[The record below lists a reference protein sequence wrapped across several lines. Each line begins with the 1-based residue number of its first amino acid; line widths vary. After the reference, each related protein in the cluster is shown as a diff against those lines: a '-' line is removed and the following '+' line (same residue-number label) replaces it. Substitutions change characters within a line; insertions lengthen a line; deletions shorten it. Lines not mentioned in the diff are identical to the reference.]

1 MNINIP
7 STVSNIINILE
18 SHGFEAYVVGGC
30 VRDSIL
36 GRVPNDWDITTDA
49 LPEKVMEVFK
59 DIGATVVP
67 TGIKHG
73 TVTVIIN
80 NDSYEITTYRIDGE
94 YKDSRRPEEVI
105 FTSKLE
111 EDLARRDFTI
121 NAMAFNPKE
130 GLKDYFNGIDDLKER
145 KIRTVRNPM
154 DRFEEDALR
163 MLRAIRFSAQLTF
176 DIEEETIEAIK
187 KLSSNIKN
195 ISVERIREEFN
206 KIILSDNPRAI
217 YDLYEYG
224 LLENFLPEFQFA
236 INTKQNNPHH
246 IYTVGEHIIKSMEN
260 IDKELILRLTMF
272 LHDIG
277 KPKTITTDDKGI
289 NHFYNHPLVSK
300 DMAEII
306 LKRMKYDNN
315 TIAKVLLLV
324 QYHDQRVNSKKSIR
338 KLLSKVG
345 EESFNDL
352 IKVWTADIKA
362 QNPKF
367 IEEKLDA
374 INAIKDKFKEIIES
388 NQCFSLKDLAIS
400 GKDLIKLGI
409 KPGKEIGIILNKL
422 LEEVIENPELNDKDK
437 LIKRAQVHISAQ
449 LSVHSAQ

>member
-130 GLKDYFNGIDDLKER
+130 GL
-145 KIRTVRNPM
+145 
-154 DRFEEDALR
+154 
-163 MLRAIRFSAQLTF
+163 
-176 DIEEETIEAIK
+176 
-187 KLSSNIKN
+187 
-195 ISVERIREEFN
+195 
-206 KIILSDNPRAI
+206 
-217 YDLYEYG
+217 
-224 LLENFLPEFQFA
+224 
-236 INTKQNNPHH
+236 
-246 IYTVGEHIIKSMEN
+246 
-260 IDKELILRLTMF
+260 
-272 LHDIG
+272 
-277 KPKTITTDDKGI
+277 
-289 NHFYNHPLVSK
+289 
-300 DMAEII
+300 
-306 LKRMKYDNN
+306 
-315 TIAKVLLLV
+315 
-324 QYHDQRVNSKKSIR
+324 
-338 KLLSKVG
+338 
-345 EESFNDL
+345 
-352 IKVWTADIKA
+352 
-362 QNPKF
+362 
-367 IEEKLDA
+367 
-374 INAIKDKFKEIIES
+374 
-388 NQCFSLKDLAIS
+388 
-400 GKDLIKLGI
+400 
-409 KPGKEIGIILNKL
+409 
-422 LEEVIENPELNDKDK
+422 
-437 LIKRAQVHISAQ
+437 
-449 LSVHSAQ
+449 

>member
-206 KIILSDNPRAI
+206 KIILSDNPKAI

-277 KPKTITTDDKGI
+277 KPKTITTDENGI
-289 NHFYNHPLVSK
+289 DHFYNHPLVSK
-300 DMAEII
+300 DMAEDI
-306 LKRMKYDNN
+306 LRRMKYDNN

-345 EESFNDL
+345 EENFNDL

-362 QNPKF
+362 QSPKF
-367 IEEKLDA
+367 IEEKLDV

>member
-1 MNINIP
+1 
-7 STVSNIINILE
+7 
-18 SHGFEAYVVGGC
+18 
-30 VRDSIL
+30 
-36 GRVPNDWDITTDA
+36 
-49 LPEKVMEVFK
+49 
-59 DIGATVVP
+59 
-67 TGIKHG
+67 
-73 TVTVIIN
+73 
-80 NDSYEITTYRIDGE
+80 
-94 YKDSRRPEEVI
+94 
-105 FTSKLE
+105 
-111 EDLARRDFTI
+111 
-121 NAMAFNPKE
+121 
-130 GLKDYFNGIDDLKER
+130 
-145 KIRTVRNPM
+145 
-154 DRFEEDALR
+154 
-163 MLRAIRFSAQLTF
+163 
-176 DIEEETIEAIK
+176 
-187 KLSSNIKN
+187 
-195 ISVERIREEFN
+195 
-206 KIILSDNPRAI
+206 
-217 YDLYEYG
+217 
-224 LLENFLPEFQFA
+224 
-236 INTKQNNPHH
+236 
-246 IYTVGEHIIKSMEN
+246 
-260 IDKELILRLTMF
+260 
-272 LHDIG
+272 
-277 KPKTITTDDKGI
+277 
-289 NHFYNHPLVSK
+289 
-300 DMAEII
+300 MAEII

-345 EESFNDL
+345 EENFNDL

>member
-7 STVSNIINILE
+7 TIVNNIINILE
-18 SHGFEAYVVGGC
+18 ENGFEAYVVGGC

-49 LPEKVMEVFK
+49 LPEKVMEIFK
-59 DIGATVVP
+59 GIGSTVVP

-105 FTSKLE
+105 FTSKLK

-130 GLKDYFNGIDDLKER
+130 GLKDYFNGRNDLNNK
-145 KIRTVRNPM
+145 KIKTVGNPM
-154 DRFEEDALR
+154 ERFNEDALR
-163 MLRAIRFSAQLTF
+163 MLRAIRFSAQLSF
-176 DIEEETIEAIK
+176 NIEEETIEAIE
-187 KLSSNIKN
+187 KLSDNIRN

-206 KIILSDNPRAI
+206 KIILSDNPKAI
-217 YDLYEYG
+217 YDLYNYG
-224 LLENFLPEFQFA
+224 LLENFLPEFKLA
-236 INTKQNNPHH
+236 INTKQNNPYH

-260 IDKELILRLTMF
+260 IDKDLILRLTMF

-277 KPKTITTDDKGI
+277 KPKTITTDNKGI
-289 NHFYNHPLVSK
+289 DHFYNHPLVSK
-300 DMAEII
+300 DIAETI

-315 TIAKVLLLV
+315 TIAKVLTLV
-324 QYHDQRVNSKKSIR
+324 QYHDQRVATKKSIR
-338 KLLSKVG
+338 KLLSKIG
-345 EESFNDL
+345 EENFKEL
-352 IKVWTADIKA
+352 IKVWIADIKS
-362 QNPKF
+362 QNPEL
-367 IEEKLDA
+367 IEER
-374 INAIKDKFKEIIES
+374 IKEIDIINGKFQEILEK
-388 NQCFSLKDLAIS
+388 NQCFSLKDLKVS
-400 GKDLIKLGI
+400 GKDLINLGI

-437 LIKRAQVHISAQ
+437 LMEKVKDTVTQ
-449 LSVHSAQ
+449 

>member
-206 KIILSDNPRAI
+206 KIILSDNPKAI

-224 LLENFLPEFQFA
+224 LLENF
-236 INTKQNNPHH
+236 
-246 IYTVGEHIIKSMEN
+246 
-260 IDKELILRLTMF
+260 
-272 LHDIG
+272 
-277 KPKTITTDDKGI
+277 
-289 NHFYNHPLVSK
+289 
-300 DMAEII
+300 
-306 LKRMKYDNN
+306 
-315 TIAKVLLLV
+315 
-324 QYHDQRVNSKKSIR
+324 
-338 KLLSKVG
+338 
-345 EESFNDL
+345 
-352 IKVWTADIKA
+352 
-362 QNPKF
+362 
-367 IEEKLDA
+367 
-374 INAIKDKFKEIIES
+374 
-388 NQCFSLKDLAIS
+388 
-400 GKDLIKLGI
+400 
-409 KPGKEIGIILNKL
+409 
-422 LEEVIENPELNDKDK
+422 
-437 LIKRAQVHISAQ
+437 
-449 LSVHSAQ
+449 

>member
-7 STVSNIINILE
+7 STVSNIIKILE

-105 FTSKLE
+105 FTSKLQ

-145 KIRTVRNPM
+145 KIKTVRNPM

-206 KIILSDNPRAI
+206 KIILSDNPRSI

-260 IDKELILRLTMF
+260 IDKELILRLTML

-277 KPKTITTDDKGI
+277 KPKTITTDENGI
-289 NHFYNHPLVSK
+289 DHFYNHPLVSK
-300 DMAEII
+300 DMAEDI
-306 LKRMKYDNN
+306 LRRMKYDNN

-338 KLLSKVG
+338 KLLSKV
-345 EESFNDL
+345 EEENFNDL
-352 IKVWTADIKA
+352 IKVWIADIKA

-367 IEEKLDA
+367 IEEKIDA
-374 INAIKDKFKEIIES
+374 INSIKDKLKEIIES

-409 KPGKEIGIILNKL
+409 KPGKEIGMILNKL
-422 LEEVIENPELNDKDK
+422 LEEVIESPDKNEKEK
-437 LIKRAQVHISAQ
+437 LIEIVMNMDNSIYS
-449 LSVHSAQ
+449 